1 MQSLRLTTFLVSFLI
16 FNSACPITIA
26 KRTPFV
32 SSIQRASLSS
42 KSRTVSAARDQQEI
56 WWGRFRG
63 GSYVSPNSITGEE
76 QNNPQSTTTPPS
88 SDLSNHQDTSTA
100 APSTNLSSSL
110 SQIMEVP
117 EWKEKL
123 PVPLC
128 HKSNRTLQRISIPY
142 QDQTAEI
149 YLLGTAH
156 VSNDSSRDVKLLL
169 QSLHPDVI
177 FVELCDQRT
186 SLMEDP
192 PEVLQQMKYN
202 QTNNGNQTTMPSFWD
217 KVKGVQLQSNNSKFQ
232 SIATVLLTS
241 TQEEYADSLGVEL
254 GGEFRAAY
262 QYWRSFLVLDN
273 ASGSSSSSS
282 STAVATP
289 AASKRPHLILGDRP
303 LAITLARCWE
313 SLSWFGKI
321 KVLVGLI
328 LSTFHKPKPEE
339 LREWIQKILE
349 DDETDLLK
357 ASLEDLRKHFPT
369 LERVIIQE
377 RDAYMACKLYQLS
390 RGMLVSAARSSSS
403 SIGNSA
409 ENSSNDMPSSAGQY
423 SNSRQ
428 VSTKNQLSP
437 QQSHQKPIVIAAL
450 VGAGHVPGICAWL
463 TNKSHPQGPE
473 AMLATLIQ
481 TKKFKNEDLSQL
493 VYDVTEL
500 QDLPEVRSS

>member
-1 MQSLRLTTFLVSFLI
+1 MTKSPRAPSPPSSSRPCPRSTSRLVGQLHVWVFLI
-16 FNSACPITIA
+16 AFLNTAGEISA
-26 KRTPFV
+26 R
-32 SSIQRASLSS
+32 SSLSFHYPT
-42 KSRTVSAARDQQEI
+42 RGQQF
-56 WWGRFRG
+56 WGRFRG
-63 GSYVSPNSITGEE
+63 GSSVSHNGPLDAVTR
-76 QNNPQSTTTPPS
+76 
-88 SDLSNHQDTSTA
+88 TSTDTQQPA
-100 APSTNLSSSL
+100 TPASSELSSNNNNTTQASPTNSSSL
-110 SQIMEVP
+110 TEIP
-117 EWKEKL
+117 EWKARL
-123 PVPLC
+123 PAPLC
-128 HKSNRTLQRISIPY
+128 HKSSRTLQRISIPY
-142 QDQTAEI
+142 QDQIAEI

-192 PEVLQQMKYN
+192 PAVLQQL
-202 QTNNGNQTTMPSFWD
+202 NQTTPFWD
-217 KVKGVQLQSNNSKFQ
+217 KVKEVQFQNNNSKFQ
-232 SIATVLLTS
+232 SIATVLLTQ

-262 QYWRSFLVLDN
+262 HYWRSFDAATTTTTN
-273 ASGSSSSSS
+273 SAAA
-282 STAVATP
+282 AVG
-289 AASKRPHLILGDRP
+289 SKRPHLILGDRP

-313 SLSWFGKI
+313 SLSWFGKL

-339 LREWIQKILE
+339 LRAWIQKILD

-377 RDAYMACKLYQLS
+377 RDAYMACKLYQLC
-390 RGMLVSAARSSSS
+390 RGMLVSAARSSTTTTGGLPLPDSHGNHNNHHQQAYAGSS
-403 SIGNSA
+403 TNHPNSH
-409 ENSSNDMPSSAGQY
+409 ELSTLQQHEQDQ
-423 SNSRQ
+423 RQ
-428 VSTKNQLSP
+428 
-437 QQSHQKPIVIAAL
+437 QQQHPKPIVVAAL

-473 AMLATLIQ
+473 AMLATLIE
-481 TKKFKNEDLSQL
+481 TKKFKDHDLSQL

-500 QDLPEVRSS
+500 QDLP

>member
-1 MQSLRLTTFLVSFLI
+1 MSQN
-16 FNSACPITIA
+16 NS
-26 KRTPFV
+26 
-32 SSIQRASLSS
+32 
-42 KSRTVSAARDQQEI
+42 D
-56 WWGRFRG
+56 
-63 GSYVSPNSITGEE
+63 TGED
-76 QNNPQSTTTPPS
+76 QKNSQYTTTPTS
-88 SDLSNHQDTSTA
+88 SDLSSNHEDTSTGA
-100 APSTNLSSSL
+100 TSTNLSSS
-110 SQIMEVP
+110 SFSETIEVP
-117 EWKEKL
+117 EWKERL
-123 PVPLC
+123 PAPLC

-202 QTNNGNQTTMPSFWD
+202 QTNHNSNQTTVPTFWD
-217 KVKGVQLQSNNSKFQ
+217 KVKEVQLQSNNSKFQ
-232 SIATVLLTS
+232 CMATVLLTS

-273 ASGSSSSSS
+273 GSGSNSRSVAA
-282 STAVATP
+282 TA
-289 AASKRPHLILGDRP
+289 AAKRPHLILGDRP

-321 KVLVGLI
+321 KVLLGLI

-339 LREWIQKILE
+339 LRAWIQKILD

-390 RGMLVSAARSSSS
+390 RGMLVSAARSSSHGIS
-403 SIGNSA
+403 NSGS
-409 ENSSNDMPSSAGQY
+409 NSNNGQPSSSGGNHLPMGQHL
-423 SNSRQ
+423 NSGP
-428 VSTKNQLSP
+428 VSTTNQLDP

-473 AMLATLIQ
+473 AMLATLIE

-500 QDLPEVRSS
+500 QDLPEAS